1 MTQDVKDDAAPVPP
15 ADTAV
20 TTEQEAPAA
29 AGSRTAAAG
38 QAAADNEL
46 DDGEIQEVLDATVGV
61 GTAAPAL
68 RQPEVKGDYDPG
80 RYQDATRSYI
90 AYWLLGLLTILVIG
104 GFSLLFVV
112 PGGATFDNLKSILE
126 LVFGP
131 IIALVSA
138 ATGFYFGAQQP
149 GPEKK

>member
-1 MTQDVKDDAAPVPP
+1 MTDDVKNDAAPVPP

-20 TTEQEAPAA
+20 TTGQPAPA
-29 AGSRTAAAG
+29 
-38 QAAADNEL
+38 AAADNEI

-61 GTAAPAL
+61 GKAAPEL
-68 RQPEVKGDYDPG
+68 RRPEVKGDYDPG

-90 AYWLLGLLTILVIG
+90 AYWLLALLTLLVIG
-104 GFSLLFVV
+104 GFSLLFAV

-149 GPEKK
+149 GPGKKP